1 MVLNVFLR
9 MPNQPYKSTG
19 EVIMA
24 VLTISRQFGAGGI
37 TLGKRVAQRLGYT
50 FYDKEI
56 IQRVAQKAKVSPQW
70 VESMEKEAGGKIER
84 LISGL
89 VSKSFF
95 DRILDDRHG
104 YIDEEIY
111 VDLLHKIIKTIA
123 AEGNAVILGRGS
135 QFILKDNEE
144 TFHILLVADREY
156 RIKFIEE
163 KYELFTKHAVQT
175 INSEDKRRI
184 NLYRKF
190 GKEDYDNWVHY
201 HVVLNMSRV
210 DLDVAE
216 KLVCKLV
223 HPS

>member
-1 MVLNVFLR
+1 
-9 MPNQPYKSTG
+9 
-19 EVIMA
+19 MA

-37 TLGKRVAQRLGYT
+37 TLGKRVAKKLGYT
-50 FYDKEI
+50 FYDDEI
-56 IQRVAQKAKVSPQW
+56 IRMVAKKANVSAQW

-95 DRILDDRHG
+95 DRLLDDRHG

-111 VDLLHKIIKTIA
+111 VDLLHKIITKIA

-135 QFILKDNEE
+135 QFILKEAPDA
-144 TFHILLVADREY
+144 FHILLVADREY

-175 INSEDKRRI
+175 INSEDKRRTS
-184 NLYRKF
+184 LYRKF

-201 HVVLNMSRV
+201 HLILNMSRV
-210 DLDVAE
+210 GLDAAE

-223 HPS
+223 RPS

>member
-1 MVLNVFLR
+1 
-9 MPNQPYKSTG
+9 
-19 EVIMA
+19 
-24 VLTISRQFGAGGI
+24 
-37 TLGKRVAQRLGYT
+37 
-50 FYDKEI
+50 
-56 IQRVAQKAKVSPQW
+56 
-70 VESMEKEAGGKIER
+70 
-84 LISGL
+84 
-89 VSKSFF
+89 
-95 DRILDDRHG
+95 
-104 YIDEEIY
+104 
-111 VDLLHKIIKTIA
+111 
-123 AEGNAVILGRGS
+123 
-135 QFILKDNEE
+135 
-144 TFHILLVADREY
+144 VADREY

>member
-1 MVLNVFLR
+1 
-9 MPNQPYKSTG
+9 
-19 EVIMA
+19 MA
-24 VLTISRQFGAGGI
+24 VLTISRQFGAGGL
-37 TLGKRVAQRLGYT
+37 TLGKRVAKRLGYT
-50 FYDKEI
+50 LYDNEI
-56 IQRVAQKAKVSPQW
+56 IQMVAQKAKVSPHW

-95 DRILDDRHG
+95 DRILDDTHG

-111 VDLLHKIIKTIA
+111 VDLLHKIIRKV
-123 AEGNAVILGRGS
+123 AEQGNAVILGRGS
-135 QFILKDNEE
+135 QFILKDVSEA
-144 TFHILLVADREY
+144 FHIMLVADREY

-175 INSEDKRRI
+175 IDREDKRRI
-184 NLYRKF
+184 NLYHKF
-190 GKEDYDNWVHY
+190 EKKDYDSWVHY

-210 DLDVAE
+210 DLDVAAR
-216 KLVCKLV
+216 LVCELV